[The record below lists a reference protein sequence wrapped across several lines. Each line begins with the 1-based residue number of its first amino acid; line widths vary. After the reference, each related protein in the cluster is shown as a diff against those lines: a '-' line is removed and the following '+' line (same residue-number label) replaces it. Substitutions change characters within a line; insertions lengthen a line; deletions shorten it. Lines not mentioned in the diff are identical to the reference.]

1 MLWQFALPSQIVS
14 GEKLE
19 ALVGRRVKKWFSD
32 SGEFFGG
39 EVMQVDE
46 FFKIKYDDGDME
58 DLTLD
63 ELIDIITPEK
73 ED

>member
-1 MLWQFALPSQIVS
+1 
-14 GEKLE
+14 
-19 ALVGRRVKKWFSD
+19 
-32 SGEFFGG
+32 
-39 EVMQVDE
+39 MQVDE